1 MRGPLFETWAVAE
14 FVKYRA
20 NRALGPPLYFWRD
33 SNGNEIDLVLDRG
46 ELLYPV
52 EFKAGQT
59 IAGDWFEPLR
69 KFLGLAKGSEGALLY
84 CSTAGKSDRC
94 GRAWRFMAGPRSRP
108 WLTGRS
114 AQVLN
119 EEQRGHT
126 GPRTT
131 P

>member
-1 MRGPLFETWAVAE
+1 VQSPGELGRGAMRGPLFETWAVAE

-84 CSTAGKSDRC
+84 GGEKRQVREGVAIYGWAEVEAMADRAF
-94 GRAWRFMAGPRSRP
+94 GA
-108 WLTGRS
+108 S
-114 AQVLN
+114 A
-119 EEQRGHT
+119 
-126 GPRTT
+126 
-131 P
+131 